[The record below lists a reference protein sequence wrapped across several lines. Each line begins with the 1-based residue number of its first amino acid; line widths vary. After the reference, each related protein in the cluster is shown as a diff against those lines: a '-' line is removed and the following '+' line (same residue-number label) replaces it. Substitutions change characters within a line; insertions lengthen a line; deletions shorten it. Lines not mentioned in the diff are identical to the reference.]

1 MEGKLIKYKGN
12 KNFICLLYKVKEE
25 YICTYGK
32 TDYLKLEYTKIT
44 EDCYA
49 RVGWENVLVDQF
61 TKGYKAQVTINFTND
76 NNKLFTTIGLNK
88 EADFD
93 IVYSVLE
100 SVYGND

>member
-12 KNFICLLYKVKEE
+12 PNFICLLYKVKEE
-25 YICTYGK
+25 YVCIYGK
-32 TDYLKLEYTKIT
+32 TDYLKLEHTEIT
-44 EDCYA
+44 EDCYG
-49 RVGWENVLVDQF
+49 RVGWEDVLIGRS
-61 TKGYKAQVTINFTND
+61 TKGYRAQVTINFIND